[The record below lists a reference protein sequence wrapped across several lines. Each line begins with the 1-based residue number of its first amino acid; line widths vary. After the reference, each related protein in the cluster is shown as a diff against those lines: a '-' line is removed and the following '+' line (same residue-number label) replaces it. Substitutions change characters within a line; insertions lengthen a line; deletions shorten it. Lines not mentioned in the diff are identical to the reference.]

1 MAERIIEKDSIQMY
15 ELDQSKY
22 AIVTN
27 RRRMIAEIR
36 DGLIPVQRRIL
47 YGALKQHLISP
58 KDNDKSATLV
68 GYIMG
73 NMHPHGDSSIYG
85 AVSTMASWYKI
96 KYPLTFGEG
105 NWGNIQGAGPAA
117 MRYTHCALSEFG
129 YEVMLEE
136 LSKSNNVV
144 DWVETYKRNG
154 SLEPEY
160 LPAKLPMLLLN
171 GAFGIGVGLQLNIP
185 SFNLLEVA
193 DVVHNLLK
201 NPNYKFCLIPDLCQP
216 CTLIGNAE
224 TWKELNEV
232 GRAAFKIRG
241 HVITEQNKK
250 GEYVLHIVSLPDN
263 VNTTMVYD
271 KINKLIEDKQLP
283 MIKDIHNTMDD
294 NERPDIII
302 YLRPG
307 SDPEYVKQALYAKTS
322 VQQTFNVNFEVVSA
336 NGIDIKRFDFRSYLL
351 AFIDQRM
358 TTKFRLYCNLLQQVM
373 TRHHQVDAFVK
384 VLESGEI
391 DTIIN
396 MIKKSKGDDNDIIE
410 YIIKK
415 CHLTDIQA
423 KFIINVNLSRLSLA
437 HLHNYKAERKDLEA
451 KIKDYEA
458 RVTDDGSLIKKEID
472 EEIQYLAKKYGSPRI
487 CEVVDDNI
495 DNNIPAGMFKVVIT
509 EKNFIRK
516 LVDSDKINIV
526 RKDNP
531 KFICRIDNREAI
543 LVFDAKGKCYN
554 IPVNSIPVTD
564 KQAPG
569 TDSRLLVKNLTADI
583 VSMVPL
589 SSIETILAN
598 KNAKYYLVV
607 LTKSNCIKK
616 LDLED
621 FTNVN
626 KTGLIYTKLK
636 DDMDEVVSVKLVP
649 ATLDLC
655 VSSGKKALRFSM
667 KDVPLLKRIAGGV
680 KAIDTDEAVTGM
692 VDMYDQCTDIIV
704 VTRNGKLNRFNSVML
719 SPHKRG
725 SKGSG
730 VCKLD
735 PSDSVLT
742 ILGCREQDK
751 VKIVTSEEVVEIN
764 VADIKL
770 KSPLAPAQKVLP
782 IKGVIIRAEVVY

>member
-1 MAERIIEKDSIQMY
+1 MSERILEKDSIQMY
-15 ELDQSKY
+15 EMDQSKY

-47 YGALKQHLISP
+47 YGALKQHLVTP

-73 NMHPHGDSSIYG
+73 NLHPHGDSSIYG
-85 AVSTMASWYKI
+85 AVSTMASWYKM

-105 NWGNIQGAGPAA
+105 NWGNLQGAGPAA
-117 MRYTHCALSEFG
+117 MRYTHCALSDFG

-136 LSKSNNVV
+136 LSRSANVV

-154 SLEPEY
+154 STEPEY

-193 DVVHNLLK
+193 QVVHELIK
-201 NPNYKFCLIPDLCQP
+201 NPKAKFCLIPDLCQP
-216 CTLIGNAE
+216 CTLIGDPE
-224 TWKELNEV
+224 SWKELNEV
-232 GRAAFKIRG
+232 GRGSFKIRG
-241 HVITEQNKK
+241 HIVTEQDKK
-250 GEYVLHIVSLPDN
+250 GDYILHIISLPDN

-271 KINKLIEDKQLP
+271 KIMKLVEDKQLP
-283 MIKDIHNTMDD
+283 MIKDIYNSLND
-294 NERPDIII
+294 EKPDIII
-302 YLRPG
+302 HLRPG

-322 VQQTFNVNFEVVSA
+322 VQQTFNTNFEVVSA
-336 NGIDIKRFDFRSYLL
+336 NGIDIKRFDFRTYLL
-351 AFIDQRM
+351 SFIDQRM

-437 HLHNYKAERKDLEA
+437 HLNGYRAERKDLEA
-451 KIKDYEA
+451 KIKEYEA
-458 RVTDDGSLIKKEID
+458 KVTDDGTLIKKEID
-472 EEIQYLAKKYGSPRI
+472 EEIQYLAKKYGTPRI
-487 CEVVDDNI
+487 CDVVADDV
-495 DNNIPAGMFKVVIT
+495 DNNIPAGIFKVVIT

-583 VSMVPL
+583 VSMIPL
-589 SSIETILAN
+589 SSIETILNN
-598 KNAKYYLVV
+598 KNAKYYFVV

-621 FTNVN
+621 FMNVN

-636 DDMDEVVSVKLVP
+636 DDFDEVVSVKLVP
-649 ATLDLC
+649 ATLDVC
-655 VSSGKKALRFSM
+655 ISSGKKALRFSM
-667 KDVPLLKRIAGGV
+667 KDIPILKRIAGGV
-680 KAIDTDEAVTGM
+680 KAIDTDEPITSM
-692 VDMYDQCTDIIV
+692 VELYDQCTDIV
-704 VTRNGKLNRFNSVML
+704 VITKNGKLNRFNAVML

-735 PSDSVLT
+735 SVDSVFT
-742 ILGCREQDK
+742 IIGCREQDK
-751 VKIVTSEEVVEIN
+751 IKIISSEEIVEIN
-764 VADIKL
+764 VSDIKL
-770 KSPLAPAQKVLP
+770 KSPIAPAQKVVP
-782 IKGVIIRAEVVY
+782 IKGVIIRAEAVY

>member
-15 ELDQSKY
+15 EMDQSKY
-22 AIVTN
+22 AIVNN

-47 YGALKQHLISP
+47 YGAFKKHLLGPNS
-58 KDNDKSATLV
+58 NDKSAALI
-68 GYIMG
+68 GYIMAEL
-73 NMHPHGDSSIYG
+73 HAHGDSSLYG
-85 AVSTMASWYKI
+85 AVATMAVWYKT
-96 KYPLTFGEG
+96 KYPLTCGQG
-105 NWGNIQGAGPAA
+105 NWGNLQGAGPAA
-117 MRYTHCALSEFG
+117 MRYTHCSLSNFG
-129 YEVMLEE
+129 YEVMIEE
-136 LSKSNNVV
+136 LSKSANIT
-144 DWVETYKRNG
+144 DWMETYKRNG

-160 LPAKLPMLLLN
+160 LPAKLPILLLN
-171 GAFGIGVGLQLNIP
+171 GAFGIGVGLQINIP
-185 SFNLLEVA
+185 SFNLIEVA
-193 DVVHNLLK
+193 DVLHNLLK
-201 NPNYKFCLIPDLCQP
+201 NPNYKFCLVPDLCQP
-216 CTLIGNAE
+216 CTLIGDAS
-224 TWKELNEV
+224 TWQEINEV
-232 GRAAFKIRG
+232 GRGSFKIRG
-241 HVITEQNKK
+241 HIVTEQDKK
-250 GEYVLHIVSLPDN
+250 GDYILRIISLPDN

-271 KINKLIEDKQLP
+271 KIMKLVEDKQLP
-283 MIKDIHNTMDD
+283 MIKDIYNSLED
-294 NERPDIII
+294 ERPNIII
-302 YLRPG
+302 HLRPG

-322 VQQTFNVNFEVVSA
+322 VQQTFTVNFEAVSA
-336 NGIDIKRFDFRSYLL
+336 DGIEIKRFDFRSYLL
-351 AFIDQRM
+351 FFIDHRM

-391 DTIIN
+391 DNIIA
-396 MIKKSKGDDNDIIE
+396 MIKKSKGDDNDIVE

-415 CHLTDIQA
+415 CKLTDIQA

-437 HLHNYKAERKDLEA
+437 HLNGYRAERKDLES
-451 KIKDYEA
+451 KIKEYEA
-458 RVTDDGSLIKKEID
+458 KVTDDGSLIKKEID

-487 CEVVDDNI
+487 CDVISEDI
-495 DNNIPAGMFKVVIT
+495 DNNIPAGTFKVVIT

-531 KFICRIDNREAI
+531 KFICRIDNRESI

-583 VSMVPL
+583 ISMIPL
-589 SSIETILAN
+589 SSVETILAN
-598 KNAKYYLVV
+598 KNAKYYFVV

-636 DDMDEVVSVKLVP
+636 DDMDEVVSVKLIP
-649 ATLDLC
+649 ASLDIC
-655 VSSGKKALRFSM
+655 ISSGKKALRFSM
-667 KDVPLLKRIAGGV
+667 KDIPVLKRIAGGV
-680 KAIDTDEAVTGM
+680 KAIDTDEPITGM
-692 VDMYDQCTDIIV
+692 VELYDQCTDIIV
-704 VTRNGKLNRFNSVML
+704 VTRNGKLNRFNAVML
-719 SPHKRG
+719 SPHKRA

-730 VCKLD
+730 MCKLD
-735 PSDSVLT
+735 SNDSVLT

-751 VKIVTSEEVVEIN
+751 VKIITTEEVVEIN
-764 VADIKL
+764 VTDIKL
-770 KSPLAPAQKVLP
+770 KSPIAPAQKVVS
-782 IKGVIIRAEVVY
+782 IKGVIIRAEAVY

>member
-1 MAERIIEKDSIQMY
+1 MAERIIEKDSVRMY

-47 YGALKQHLISP
+47 YAALKQHLISP
-58 KDNDKSATLV
+58 KDNAKSATLV
-68 GYIMG
+68 GYIIG
-73 NMHPHGDSSIYG
+73 KLHCHGDSSAYG
-85 AVSTMASWYKI
+85 AIGTMASWYKM

-105 NWGNIQGAGPAA
+105 NWGNLQGAGPAA
-117 MRYTHCALSEFG
+117 MRYTHCSLSDFG
-129 YEVMLEE
+129 YEVMIEE

-144 DWVETYKRNG
+144 DWVETFERNG

-193 DVVHNLLK
+193 DVLHNLLK
-201 NPNYKFCLIPDLCQP
+201 NPKYKFTLIPDLCQP

-224 TWKELNEV
+224 TWQELNEV
-232 GRAAFKIRG
+232 GRASFKIRG
-241 HVITEQNKK
+241 HIVTEQDKK
-250 GEYVLHIVSLPDN
+250 GDYILHIVSLPDN

-271 KINKLIEDKQLP
+271 KIMKLIEDKQLP
-283 MIKDIHNTMDD
+283 MIKDIYNSLND
-294 NERPDIII
+294 ERPDIII
-302 YLRPG
+302 HLRPG

-322 VQQTFNVNFEVVSA
+322 VQQSFTVNFEAVSA
-336 NGIDIKRFDFRSYLL
+336 NGIDIKRFDFRTYLL
-351 AFIDQRM
+351 SFIDQRM

-423 KFIINVNLSRLSLA
+423 KFIISVNLSRLSLA
-437 HLHNYKAERKDLEA
+437 HLNGYRAERKDLEA
-451 KIKDYEA
+451 KIKEYEA
-458 RVTDDGSLIKKEID
+458 KVTDDGSLIKKEID

-487 CEVVDDNI
+487 CDVVADDV
-495 DNNIPAGMFKVVIT
+495 DNNIPAGTFKVVIT

-589 SSIETILAN
+589 SSVETILAN
-598 KNAKYYLVV
+598 KNAKYYFVV

-626 KTGLIYTKLK
+626 KTGLIYTKVK
-636 DDMDEVVSVKLVP
+636 DDLDEVVSVKLVP
-649 ATLDLC
+649 ATLDVC
-655 VSSGKKALRFSM
+655 ISSGKKALRFAM
-667 KDVPLLKRIAGGV
+667 KDIPILKRIAGGV
-680 KAIDTDEAVTGM
+680 KAIDTNEPITSM
-692 VDMYDQCTDIIV
+692 VELYDQCTDIVV
-704 VTRNGKLNRFNSVML
+704 VTKNGKLNRFNAVML

-735 PSDSVLT
+735 TNDSVLT

-751 VKIVTSEEVVEIN
+751 VKIITTEEVIEIN

-770 KSPLAPAQKVLP
+770 KSPLAPAQKVVP
-782 IKGVIIRAEVVY
+782 IKGVIIRAEAVY